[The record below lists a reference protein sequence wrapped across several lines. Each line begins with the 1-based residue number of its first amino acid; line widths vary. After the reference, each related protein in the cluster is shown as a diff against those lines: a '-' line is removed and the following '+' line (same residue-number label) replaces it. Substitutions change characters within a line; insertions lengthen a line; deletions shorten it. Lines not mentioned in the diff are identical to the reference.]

1 MKRSTIGRILA
12 GIVVL
17 GLLGAACSTS
27 DDAASSDATTPTK
40 APASMRSVALDEG
53 AIALQQ
59 GLTSLLD
66 GHVYLASIA
75 ISTGLATGLDSREFQ
90 AAATTLDR
98 NSQDL
103 ADAIGSVYGEDAGQ
117 QFLKLWRAH
126 IGFFVDYTEGK
137 ATGNEKQAKQALA
150 KLDDYRQDFGAF
162 IDSATEGNLPADAV
176 ASSLQMHVNRLV
188 KAIDQA
194 VAGDPM
200 VFDSI
205 YTAAKD
211 HMPMTASAL
220 AGGIAAQMPEEFPT
234 A

>member
-1 MKRSTIGRILA
+1 MKRSIIGRVLA

-17 GLLGAACSTS
+17 GLLGAACSTGN
-27 DDAASSDATTPTK
+27 DAGSSDAATPSG
-40 APASMRSVALDEG
+40 APASMTSVALDEG

-75 ISTGLATGLDSREFQ
+75 ISTGLATGLDSPEFE
-90 AAATTLDR
+90 AAAATLDR

-103 ADAIGSVYGEDAGQ
+103 ADAIGSVYGKDAGT

-126 IGFFVDYTEGK
+126 IGMFVDYTEGK

-150 KLDDYRQDFGAF
+150 NLDGYRKDFGAF
-162 IDSATEGNLPADAV
+162 IDSATDGNLPADAV
-176 ASSLQMHVNRLV
+176 ASSLQMHVNSLV
-188 KAIDQA
+188 QAIDQA

-205 YTAAKD
+205 YVAAKD